1 MPTEASCKRTLEITV
16 PVAEV
21 ESETERVV
29 LSIQKK
35 VRLPGFRPGHAPVS
49 LIRGRY
55 KQDIRQEVLDSLL
68 PKHFRKRVE
77 DEGLQ
82 VVGAPDVSD
91 VHLEPGE
98 PLTFKIEF
106 EVAPQI
112 DLKEYEGVTVL
123 YQEPAVTDEDLA
135 KRIEDLREQ
144 KAEYVN
150 VDPRPLADGD
160 FAVVTL
166 KSLSGVDGPPVQQD
180 ELVLRIGDEDT
191 LAEFSTN
198 LRGVSP
204 GEEREFEVT
213 YPEDYSEQKLAGRTV
228 RFHATLKTVRRKDL
242 PEINDEFARDLG
254 DYKDIGELRE
264 AIRRSLQRE
273 KEYTAQREAKER
285 LVETL
290 VDAND
295 FPVPEA
301 MVERQIEMFVEQ
313 YLRSLAARGVDPNS
327 VKLDWEKV
335 KTTQREKAVREVK
348 GSLILARVAERQGID
363 ATMDEVDHEVQRIAR
378 QQREPAPAVRAKLEK
393 DGTLRRI
400 ASHIRT
406 EKTLSYLFERAT
418 KVAE

>member
-1 MPTEASCKRTLEITV
+1 MTQLTL
-16 PVAEV
+16 
-21 ESETERVV
+21 
-29 LSIQKK
+29 
-35 VRLPGFRPGHAPVS
+35 G
-49 LIRGRY
+49 
-55 KQDIRQEVLDSLL
+55 
-68 PKHFRKRVE
+68 
-77 DEGLQ
+77 
-82 VVGAPDVSD
+82 
-91 VHLEPGE
+91 
-98 PLTFKIEF
+98 
-106 EVAPQI
+106 
-112 DLKEYEGVTVL
+112 
-123 YQEPAVTDEDLA
+123 DLA
-135 KRIEDLREQ
+135 TQ
-144 KAEYVN
+144 T
-150 VDPRPLADGD
+150 P
-160 FAVVTL
+160 
-166 KSLSGVDGPPVQQD
+166 
-180 ELVLRIGDEDT
+180 
-191 LAEFSTN
+191 
-198 LRGVSP
+198 
-204 GEEREFEVT
+204 
-213 YPEDYSEQKLAGRTV
+213 
-228 RFHATLKTVRRKDL
+228 L

-254 DYKDIGELRE
+254 DYKDLGELRE

-348 GSLILARVAERQGID
+348 GSLILSRVAEQKGID

-418 KVAE
+418 KVAQ